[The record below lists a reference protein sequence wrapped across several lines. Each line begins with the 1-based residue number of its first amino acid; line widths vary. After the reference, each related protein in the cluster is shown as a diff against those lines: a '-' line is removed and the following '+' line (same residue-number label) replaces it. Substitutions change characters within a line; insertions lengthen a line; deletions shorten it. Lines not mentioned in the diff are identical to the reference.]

1 MTEGGTSKKVT
12 VAGVGIAAELAL
24 AGTSTPSKLAYFVA
38 VAIAVITLTAIGVQA
53 FLDYK
58 KPKDVT

>member
-24 AGTSTPSKLAYFVA
+24 AGTTEPGTLPFFVA
-38 VAIAVITLTAIGVQA
+38 VAIALITLTAIGVQA
-53 FLDYK
+53 LLDYQRK
-58 KPKDVT
+58 AE

>member
-12 VAGVGIAAELAL
+12 VAGVGITAELAL
-24 AGTSTPSKLAYFVA
+24 AATAKPNTLTFFVA
-38 VAIAVITLTAIGVQA
+38 IAIAVITLSAIGVQA

-58 KPKDVT
+58 KTKDG

>member
-24 AGTSTPSKLAYFVA
+24 AGTADASKLTFFVA
-38 VAIAVITLTAIGVQA
+38 VAIAVITLAAIGVQA
-53 FLDYK
+53 LLDYIK
-58 KPKDVT
+58 RPV

>member
-24 AGTSTPSKLAYFVA
+24 AGTATASKLTFLIAVTIGIITL
-38 VAIAVITLTAIGVQA
+38 VAISSQSL
-53 FLDYK
+53 LDYL
-58 KPKDVT
+58 KDVKGK